1 MSTISD
7 GSGYGNGVDTSDP
20 VCNELNKKSKTI
32 RQMTKLI
39 NMPQALAINLKNL
52 NSDAI
57 GGLEGIA
64 KLLHVDLDKGVETHT
79 VDSRREIFG
88 CNSLPTTPRKDFWTL
103 FVDTFDDATL
113 QILIVAAI
121 VSLIIGIY
129 DDPATGYVE
138 GLAILAAVLIVS
150 IVTAANDYQ
159 KESQFRELSAA
170 NDSVDVVVVR
180 DGLHWQ
186 IPVEEIVV
194 GDIVCVE
201 AGDQIP
207 CDGVLVRY
215 DGLEVDESTLTGEP
229 IDVDKDSKIDPFL
242 LSGCTTIAGTA
253 QYISI
258 AVGRHS
264 QWGIIKSR
272 LEKEQEQTPLQEK
285 LDEMAALIG
294 YVGMGAAAATFCAM
308 MFIKLVMKP
317 AYLEDVTVFAH
328 ALNAFI
334 IGVTIV
340 VVAVPEGLPLAV
352 TISLA
357 FSTRKMLADQ
367 NLIRHLTACETMG
380 NATNICSD
388 KTGTL
393 TQNRMTVVKG
403 VFADTRNDD
412 IQAHK
417 TSKFKI
423 PQKALNIILE
433 CIACCSTA
441 RIIHPTDSSATT
453 PDGYE
458 DTVDKA
464 EDKKSASGMPA
475 VVDNR
480 PKIIGNKTEAAL
492 LLLAQSNWGNHD
504 NIEKRR
510 AEAAFGEE
518 GGSRVFPFSSGR
530 KRMTVLVCKE
540 PEEVLAAREQELST
554 STRSRASIFNSSR
567 ALVTNKSFEPTWT
580 LYQKGAA
587 EVILQNCTKYLDSS
601 GEEKPL
607 TDDKRATFEK
617 IIRDYASGALRCVAL
632 AHRKDIIDATDESGA
647 LIDPATITLENCEKY
662 LEKDLCLDA
671 ITGIADP
678 LRPEVVGAVETC
690 QNAGIFVRM
699 VTGDNI
705 DTAVAIAKQA
715 GILTKGGRAMTGAE
729 FRELTPAQLD
739 EVLPSLQVLARSSP
753 EDKHLLVQRLNGALM
768 PENEEQWLEVHRNC
782 DWETQ
787 RDKLLPGYKEEWA
800 KSRDNGVGE
809 VVGVTGDGTN
819 DGPALK
825 AADVG
830 LSMGLSGTDVAKK
843 ASDIIIMDD
852 NFASI
857 VKAVLWGRSV
867 FDNIRKFLQFQ
878 LTVNVVALTITFLA
892 AVVGYNPPLNAV
904 MMLWV
909 NLIMDTM
916 GALALGTEPP
926 RPELLDRRPYRR
938 DASLVS
944 LPMWRNIFVQATYQ
958 LALMVFLLN
967 AGPDM
972 FGCEDGS
979 THHFTIIFNAFV
991 FCQVFNE
998 FNAREIGDRFDPLRS
1013 MVESPMFLLVIFFT
1027 VISQWFIVEFGGDF
1041 TQTQPLTWN
1050 EWKITIGFGFISIP
1064 VGFFMRL
1071 IPVSEDPH
1079 TFAGIERKGD
1089 KKPFRNWL
1097 RILVA
1102 LLLPI
1107 ISSIIY
1113 QLYWEVEELREHE
1126 SED

>member
-1 MSTISD
+1 MDIMKSE
-7 GSGYGNGVDTSDP
+7 GNGASMIDEDDP
-20 VCNELNKKSKTI
+20 ACRNLLKKAKKI
-32 RQMTKLI
+32 RQYTKLI
-39 NMPQALAINLKNL
+39 NMPQGLTKNLSNL
-52 NSDAI
+52 NSDTF
-57 GGLEGIA
+57 GGLKGLAE
-64 KLLHVDLDKGVETHT
+64 LLQLDLSKGAETGT
-79 VDSRREIFG
+79 IDSRRELFG
-88 CNSLPTTPRKDFWTL
+88 CNSLPTSPRKDFWQL
-103 FVDTFDDATL
+103 FIDTFDDVTL
-113 QILIVAAI
+113 QILIVSAI

-129 DDPATGYVE
+129 DDPSTGYVE
-138 GLAILAAVLIVS
+138 GLAILSAVLIVS
-150 IVTAANDYQ
+150 VVTAGNDYQ
-159 KESQFRELSAA
+159 KESQFRVLSAA

-207 CDGVLVRY
+207 CDGVLVRF
-215 DGLEVDESTLTGEP
+215 DGLELDESALTGEP
-229 IDVDKDSKIDPFL
+229 IDIEKNAKLDPFV
-242 LSGCTTIAGTA
+242 LSGTTAVAGTGDFLA
-253 QYISI
+253 I
-258 AVGRHS
+258 AVGKYS
-264 QWGIIKSR
+264 QWGIIKSK
-272 LEKEQEQTPLQEK
+272 LGLEQEQTPLQEK
-285 LDEMAALIG
+285 LDEMAVMIG
-294 YVGMGAAAATFCAM
+294 NVGIGAALATFAAM

-317 AYLEDVTVFAH
+317 AYLDDVAVFAH
-328 ALNAFI
+328 ALNSFI

-357 FSTRKMLADQ
+357 FSTKKMLADQ
-367 NLIRHLTACETMG
+367 NLIRHLVACETMG

-412 IQAHK
+412 IQAHSS
-417 TSKFKI
+417 TTFRI
-423 PQKALNIILE
+423 PKKALDVILE

-441 RIIHPTDSSATT
+441 RIVQPEVAPSKPESDQTT
-453 PDGYE
+453 SPI
-458 DTVDKA
+458 VD
-464 EDKKSASGMPA
+464 DRPI
-475 VVDNR
+475 VV
-480 PKIIGNKTEAAL
+480 GNKTEAAL

-504 NIEKRR
+504 NVEKRR

-518 GGSRVFPFSSGR
+518 NGSRMFPFSSAK
-530 KRMTVLVCKE
+530 KRMTVLVCNE
-540 PEEVLAAREQELST
+540 TEEEQETEPANT
-554 STRSRASIFNSSR
+554 SARSFRVR
-567 ALVTNKSFEPTWT
+567 ALTKKTSSSKMKTYQPVWT
-580 LYQKGAA
+580 MYQKGAA
-587 EVILQNCTKYLDSS
+587 EVILKNCTKYLSS
-601 GEEKPL
+601 TGEELVL
-607 TDDKRATFEK
+607 TDEKREIFSK
-617 IIRDYASGALRCVAL
+617 VIKDYASGALRCVAL
-632 AHRKDIIDATDESGA
+632 AHRFDIQD
-647 LIDPATITLENCEKY
+647 LIINGEKPDLSIISTGDCEEYIENNM
-662 LEKDLCLDA
+662 CLDA
-671 ITGIADP
+671 LVGIADP
-678 LRPEVVGAVETC
+678 LRKEVVGAVAKC
-690 QNAGIFVRM
+690 QHAGIFVRM

-705 DTAVAIAKQA
+705 DTAKAIAKEA
-715 GILTKGGRAMTGAE
+715 GILKKGGLAMTGAE

-739 EVLPSLQVLARSSP
+739 DILPTLQVLARSSP
-753 EDKHLLVQRLNGALM
+753 EDKHILVQRLNGALM
-768 PENEEQWLEVHRNC
+768 PENEKEWLLAHPNC
-782 DWETQ
+782 DWNTQ
-787 RDKLLPGYKEEWA
+787 RDLLLPGYKEEWS
-800 KSRDNGVGE
+800 KSRGGVGE

-830 LSMGLSGTDVAKK
+830 LAMGLSGTDVAKN

-926 RPELLDRRPYRR
+926 KKELLERRPYRR
-938 DASLVS
+938 DASLIS
-944 LPMWRNIFVQATYQ
+944 LPMWRNIFVQATFQ

-972 FGCEDGS
+972 FDCEDGS
-979 THHFTIIFNAFV
+979 THHFTIIFNTFV

-998 FNAREIGDRFDPLRS
+998 FNAREIGDLFDPFGSLHS
-1013 MVESPMFLLVIFFT
+1013 SPMFLLVIFFT
-1027 VISQWFIVEFGGDF
+1027 VIAQWGIVEFGGDF
-1041 TQTQPLTWN
+1041 TQTTPLSWA
-1050 EWKITIGFGFISIP
+1050 EWKVTIGFAFISLP

-1071 IPVSEDPH
+1071 IPVSEDPN
-1079 TFAGIERKGD
+1079 TFAGIGNDNKKGG
-1089 KKPFRNWL
+1089 NSWL
-1097 RILVA
+1097 KFLV
-1102 LLLPI
+1102 LVLLPI
-1107 ISSIIY
+1107 ISSLIY
-1113 QLYWEVEELREHE
+1113 QLYYEVEELREHG